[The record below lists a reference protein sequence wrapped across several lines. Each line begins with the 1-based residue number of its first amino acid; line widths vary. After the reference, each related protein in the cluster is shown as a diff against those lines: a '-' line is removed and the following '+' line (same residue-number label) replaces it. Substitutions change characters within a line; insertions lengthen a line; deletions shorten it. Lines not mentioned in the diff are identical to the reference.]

1 MCQRPPISTPTAT
14 LFPCTPLFLSSRPR
28 LAVRGRRCLRQ
39 LDHEAGAATLAI
51 LVPEVATGI
60 GDNLFGQR
68 QAEAAGN
75 RSEEHTSELQ
85 SLMRI
90 SYAVFC
96 LTKNTTE
103 DMRTRVP
110 THTTRHNSR
119 ARPHD

>member
-75 RSEEHTSELQ
+75 PVLGLLQ
-85 SLMRI
+85 AGERLEQLALQRLGDAGAESGRA
-90 SYAVFC
+90 SC
-96 LTKNTTE
+96 RE
-103 DMRTRVP
+103 RVC
-110 THTTRHNSR
+110 
-119 ARPHD
+119 